1 MPGHKPNRAVF
12 LDRDGVINVDH
23 GYVHRVDQLEFIP
36 GIFELARFVV
46 GELNWRLIVA
56 TNQAGIGRGY
66 FSDEAYQALTLWI
79 CDRFAAEG
87 APLSKLYY
95 CPYHPQAAIE
105 AYRADHPWRKPRP
118 GMILQAAA
126 DFGLDLPRSA
136 LIGDSMSDIECAAA
150 AGIGI
155 RVRLDPMGTAPAP
168 DAPDHDVLRDLG
180 EVLRFLRGRLKAGV

>member
-1 MPGHKPNRAVF
+1 MQGHKPNRAVF

-23 GYVHRVDQLEFIP
+23 GYVHRVDQLDFIP
-36 GIFELARFVV
+36 GIFDLARFVV
-46 GELNWRLIVA
+46 GELNWPLIVA

-66 FSDEAYQALTLWI
+66 FSDDAYQALTLWI
-79 CDRFAAEG
+79 CKRFAAEG

-105 AYRADHPWRKPRP
+105 EYRLDHPWRKPRP

-126 DFGLDLPRSA
+126 DYDLDLPHSV
-136 LIGDSMSDIECAAA
+136 LIGDSMSDIQCAAA

-155 RVRLDPMGTAPAP
+155 RIRLDPLGAAPAP
-168 DAPDHDVLRDLG
+168 DAPAHEVRRDLG
-180 EVLRFLRGRLKAGV
+180 EVLSYLRVCVKADV